1 MLALQNI
8 HKNFEGRPVLTD
20 VSLTVPKGATHALI
34 GSSGSGK
41 TTLLRITLGLIP
53 FDKGY
58 VKINDQALLSFSP
71 VEWADRIGY
80 VPQDGGL
87 FPHFTGHHNVS
98 LIANLRGW
106 SKSRIEARVEEL
118 RGLVELGEDILGRFP
133 HEMSG
138 GQQQR
143 VAIMRAA
150 MMDPAVMLLDEPMAA
165 LDPLIRRTL
174 QQELKSIFQRLG
186 KTVLLVTHDLG
197 EAVFL
202 ADQITLLHEGKV
214 VQSGTYAELLHHPAD
229 AFVTSF
235 INAQR
240 TLPEAAAV
248 A

>member
-8 HKNFEGRPVLTD
+8 HKTFEGKAVLTD
-20 VSLTVPKGATHALI
+20 VNLAIPKGATHALI

-53 FDKGY
+53 LDKGY
-58 VKINDQALLSFSP
+58 VKINDQALSSFSP
-71 VEWADRIGY
+71 IEWADRIGY

-87 FPHFTGHHNVS
+87 FPHISAFQNVS
-98 LIANLRGW
+98 LMATLRGW
-106 SKSRIEARVEEL
+106 ERNRIEVRVEEL
-118 RGLVELGEDILGRFP
+118 RKLADLDAPMLRRFP
-133 HEMSG
+133 FELSG

-150 MMDPAVMLLDEPMAA
+150 MMDPEVLLLDEPMAA
-165 LDPLIRRTL
+165 LDPLIRRSL

-202 ADQITLLHEGKV
+202 AEQITLLHEGRV
-214 VQSGTYAELLHHPAD
+214 LQSGAYRELLRQPKD
-229 AFVTSF
+229 PFVTAF

-240 TLPEAAAV
+240 TLPDAAEV

>member
-1 MLALQNI
+1 MLTLQNI
-8 HKNFEGRPVLTD
+8 NKSFEGRPVLTD
-20 VSLTVPKGATHALI
+20 VNLSVPQGATHALI

-58 VKINDQALLSFSP
+58 VKINDQALLSFTP
-71 VEWADRIGY
+71 VQWADRIGY

-87 FPHFTGHHNVS
+87 FPHITGFENVS
-98 LIANLRGW
+98 LIAKLRGW
-106 SKSRIEARVEEL
+106 NRLKIAARVEEL
-118 RGLVELGEDILGRFP
+118 RKLVDLDPGILQHFPFEL
-133 HEMSG
+133 SG

-150 MMDPAVMLLDEPMAA
+150 MMDPEVMLLDEPMAA
-165 LDPLIRRTL
+165 LDPLIRRSL

-197 EAVFL
+197 EAVYL
-202 ADQITLLHEGKV
+202 AENLTLLHDGKIL
-214 VQSGTYAELLHHPAD
+214 QSGTYRELLLHPAD
-229 AFVTSF
+229 PFVTSF

-240 TLPEAAAV
+240 TLPDAAELA
-248 A
+248 

>member
-1 MLALQNI
+1 MLALLNI
-8 HKNFEGRPVLTD
+8 TKTFEGKLVLTD
-20 VSLTVPKGATHALI
+20 VNIRVPKGATHALI

-41 TTLLRITLGLIP
+41 TTLLRITLGLIA

-58 VKINDQALLSFSP
+58 VKINDQALSSFSP
-71 VEWADRIGY
+71 IQWADRIGY
-80 VPQDGGL
+80 VPQNGGL
-87 FPHFTGHHNVS
+87 FPHMSAFENVS
-98 LIANLRGW
+98 LIAKLRGW
-106 SKSRIEARVEEL
+106 NKQKINTRVEEL
-118 RGLVELGEDILGRFP
+118 RKLVDLEPVTLGQYPF
-133 HEMSG
+133 EMSG

-150 MMDPAVMLLDEPMAA
+150 MMEPDVMLLDEPMAA
-165 LDPLIRRTL
+165 LDPLIRRSL

-202 ADQITLLHEGKV
+202 AEQITLLHVGKI
-214 VQSGTYAELLHHPAD
+214 VQTGTYRDLLLHPAEP
-229 AFVTSF
+229 FVTAF

-240 TLPEAAAV
+240 TLPEAAEV

>member
-1 MLALQNI
+1 MLQLE
-8 HKNFEGRPVLTD
+8 HVFKTFEDRRVLTD
-20 VSLTVPKGATHALI
+20 VNLTVPKGATHALI

-53 FDKGY
+53 FDSGY
-58 VKINDQALLSFSP
+58 VKINDQALLSFTP
-71 VEWADRIGY
+71 IEWADRIGY
-80 VPQDGGL
+80 VPQEGGL
-87 FPHFTGHHNVS
+87 FPHISGYQNVS
-98 LIANLRGW
+98 LIAKLRGW
-106 SKSRIEARVEEL
+106 NKLKIAARVAEL
-118 RGLVELGEDILGRFP
+118 RHLVDLDENILSRFP

-138 GQQQR
+138 GQKQR

-202 ADQITLLHEGKV
+202 AEQITLLHEGKV
-214 VQSGTYAELLHHPAD
+214 MQSGTYRELLQHPAD

-240 TLPEAAAV
+240 TLHDAPEAA
-248 A
+248 